1 MDPADAGMD
10 NPPEPA
16 PVASPA
22 VGDEPVAW
30 RARYGDEVVREW
42 CYEEASRLAALR
54 PNHPAPVAAVGD
66 VAELIERLNA
76 HTCGC
81 GGPCGQQT
89 PAYIREAA
97 SRLAALQAE
106 ATESALQ
113 QRVEE
118 LTDEV
123 ARLRPIAK
131 AAVELRLDADRER
144 AATAAA
150 EARERVLREALTEFG
165 SSRVRDRVAKLVGCN
180 ADILQD
186 VLQQE
191 VRAALSAHK
200 EDGDA

>member
-42 CYEEASRLAALR
+42 CHEEASRLAAL
-54 PNHPAPVAAVGD
+54 A
-66 VAELIERLNA
+66 
-76 HTCGC
+76 
-81 GGPCGQQT
+81 
-89 PAYIREAA
+89 
-97 SRLAALQAE
+97 AE
-106 ATESALQ
+106 ATASALQ

-131 AAVELRLDADRER
+131 AAVDLRLDAGRER

-150 EARERVLREALTEFG
+150 EARGRGLREALAEIASFQTSAG
-165 SSRVRDRVAKLVGCN
+165 STVRVMVKIA
-180 ADILQD
+180 
-186 VLQQE
+186 
-191 VRAALSAHK
+191 RAALSAHK
-200 EDGDA
+200 EGGDA